1 MKVKFLFA
9 FFLMSLFVVQ
19 LSAQKEPFGHPR
31 VREANSIV
39 WFGLD
44 FSKAQLIGSEGFTD
58 PVDIK
63 ERFFDRWNRLII
75 DEADKYNFRKTFQKE
90 SLEYDL
96 SVVEERN
103 KMPEADDLVI
113 NAEYSFS
120 QEEAESIVKQYRSSE
135 FAEGLGLV
143 FVIES
148 FNKPEQ
154 IGTMWVTFFDIAT
167 HEIILIEKY
176 TGEPGGFG
184 LRNYWARSVYEV
196 IEKLEKNYKTWL
208 KKNKK

>member
-1 MKVKFLFA
+1 MKIKFAFA
-9 FFLMSLFVVQ
+9 FFLMTLFVVQ

-31 VREANSIV
+31 IRQANSIV

-63 ERFFDRWNRLII
+63 ERFFDKWNRLII
-75 DEADKYNFRKTFQKE
+75 DEADKYNFRRTFQKE

-103 KMPEADDLVI
+103 KMPEADELVI
-113 NAEYSFS
+113 NSEYSLS
-120 QEEAESIVKQYRSSE
+120 QEEAEAVVSQYRSSE
-135 FAEGLGLV
+135 FTEGLGLV

-154 IGTMWVTFFDIAT
+154 KGHMWVTFFDIAT
-167 HEIILIEKY
+167 HEIVLIKKY
-176 TGEPGGFG
+176 SGEAGGFG

-196 IEKLEKNYKTWL
+196 IEQLEKGYKIWL